1 MSIDEAERKQDV
13 FHGSLSALSTY
24 SSKWKECI
32 EAENNLLNNAKKFTR
47 GEKNLLKGLKVEYF
61 RGIMMKEKNQ
71 SLGIK
76 RKKIISAIIMCFLI
90 TKSRI
95 D

>member
-47 GEKNLLKGLKVEYF
+47 GEKNF
-61 RGIMMKEKNQ
+61 RGIMMKEKNK

-76 RKKIISAIIMCFLI
+76 RKKIISAIIMFFLI